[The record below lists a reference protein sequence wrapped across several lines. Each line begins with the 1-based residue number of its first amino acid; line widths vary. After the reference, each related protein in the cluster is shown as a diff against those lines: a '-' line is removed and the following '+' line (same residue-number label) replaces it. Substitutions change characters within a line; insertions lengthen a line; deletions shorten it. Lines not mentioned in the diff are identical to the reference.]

1 MLSVLPIQ
9 SKEEQREVA
18 ELCGAEYDVNL
29 LAYKILDSGRVVGM
43 SQFKMSPEGGKIITL
58 NGLKG
63 EEKFEYLF
71 MLGRGTLSFIELCGA
86 KYAYL
91 EDKSVDPVIAKAIGF
106 SEFEGR
112 MRVDLEGFFNEP
124 CKNCKGNS

>member
-9 SKEEQREVA
+9 SKDEQKELC
-18 ELCGAEYDVNL
+18 ELCGARYDVTL
-29 LAYKILDSGRVVGM
+29 LAYKILDGGRFVGI

-58 NGLKG
+58 RGLKD
-63 EEKFEYLF
+63 EDKFEYLF
-71 MLGRGTLSFIELCGA
+71 MLGRGTLSFIEICGA

-91 EDKSVDPVIAKAIGF
+91 EDSEVDPIIAKAIGF
-106 SEFEGR
+106 SEFEGL

-124 CKNCKGNS
+124 CKNCKQ

>member
-9 SKEEQREVA
+9 SKDEQREIA

-29 LAYKILDSGRVVGM
+29 LAYKILDGGRVVGM

-58 NGLKG
+58 GGLKG

-71 MLGRGTLSFIELCGA
+71 MLGRGTLSFIEICGA

-91 EDKSVDPVIAKAIGF
+91 EDKNLDPVIAKAIGF
-106 SEFEGR
+106 SDFEGR

-124 CKNCKGNS
+124 CKNCKEKQ